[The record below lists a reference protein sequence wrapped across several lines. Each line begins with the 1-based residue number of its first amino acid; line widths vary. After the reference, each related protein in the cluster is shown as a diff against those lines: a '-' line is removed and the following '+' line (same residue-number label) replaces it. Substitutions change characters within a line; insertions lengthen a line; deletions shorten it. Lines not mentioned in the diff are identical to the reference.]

1 MTTRK
6 GTDVLDD
13 ARGSGRR
20 LGRWLALA
28 LTTFALVAGVA
39 ACGESVNDSGG
50 DGGDKAASESDRGDT
65 LIIAVAGDPETLD
78 AEWGQAARANETIK
92 NLYAQWVKYET
103 KDSGDGYEIA
113 DLPNVEGEVLESID
127 QADDG
132 TVTMKVRADAKFPDG
147 SPITA
152 DDLIFKVKR
161 SLEMQAGSIFDF
173 NIIGLTKMSQVKKVS
188 DSEIQ
193 FKLPK
198 ASPIV
203 GPMLRDQDAGIVDT
217 KLVKEHMTDDDPWG
231 TEWVARNAAPT
242 GAYVISEN
250 QPGSRLV
257 LKANPEYWGEE
268 PYFKEVILQIVPSP
282 DERMLLL
289 QEGKVDIAEDL
300 SIEAAARLKDADG
313 VNVRSVPSISQDLL
327 GFVMDKEPFDDP
339 LVRQAVAY
347 AIPYEDLASGVLQG
361 EAKTPKGVWPQNSI
375 WFEDAEWPYAHD
387 PEKAKELLQ
396 QAGKAEG
403 VKFSV
408 EIKDTDADAAALAVP
423 IQTAL
428 KDVGIDMQI
437 EELSAAQFTENIG
450 KKSMQAWIQTNLGSY
465 VDDPYYQTF
474 LWFGTES
481 VLNWFKYSNPKVDA
495 ALEKFSTVLP
505 EDEKRA
511 LAKEVQTE
519 LNNDLPTISLGEP
532 NYLLPMRDDIEG
544 FLYEPDGLVTYR
556 TLKRAE

>member
-1 MTTRK
+1 M
-6 GTDVLDD
+6 LDD
-13 ARGSGRR
+13 ARGTGRR
-20 LGRWLALA
+20 FARWFALALA
-28 LTTFALVAGVA
+28 ACAFAAGAA
-39 ACGESVNDSGG
+39 ACGEAVNDNGGGGG
-50 DGGDKAASESDRGDT
+50 DQASSDSDRGTT

-78 AEWGQAARANETIK
+78 AEWGQASRANETIK
-92 NLYAQWVKYET
+92 NIYAQWVKYTT
-103 KDSGDGYEIA
+103 KDSGEGYQIA

-152 DDLIFKVKR
+152 DDLIFKVER
-161 SLEMQAGSIFDF
+161 ALEMGAGSIFDF
-173 NIIGLTKMSQVKKVS
+173 NIIGLTKMSQVEKVS

-193 FKLPK
+193 FKLPQ
-198 ASPIV
+198 ASPII

-217 KLVKEHMTDDDPWG
+217 KLVKEHMTEDDPWG
-231 TEWVARNAAPT
+231 TEWVARNSAPT
-242 GAYVISEN
+242 GAYTIAEN
-250 QPGSRLV
+250 KPGSRLV
-257 LKANPEYWGEE
+257 LKANPAYWGEE
-268 PYFKEVILQIVPSP
+268 PYFKEVILQIVPSA

-289 QEGKVDIAEDL
+289 REGKVDIAADL
-300 SIEAAARLKDADG
+300 SIEAASRLKDADG
-313 VNVRSVPSISQDLL
+313 VNVVSVPSISQDLL

-347 AIPYEDLASGVLQG
+347 AIPYEDLATGVLQG

-375 WFEDAEWPYAHD
+375 WFEDAAWPYAHD
-387 PEKAKELLQ
+387 PEKAKQLLA
-396 QAGKAEG
+396 QAGKTN
-403 VKFSV
+403 VKFTL

-428 KDVGIDMQI
+428 KDVGIEMQI
-437 EELSAAQFTENIG
+437 DKLSAAQFTENIG
-450 KKSMQAWIQTNLGSY
+450 KKSMQAWLQTNLGSY

-481 VLNWFKYSNPKVDA
+481 VLNWFKYSNPKVDD

-519 LNNDLPTISLGEP
+519 LNNDLPVISVGEP
-532 NYLLPMRDDIEG
+532 NFLLPMRDDIEG
-544 FLYEPDGLVTYR
+544 FLYEPDGLLTYR
-556 TLKRAE
+556 TLSRAG

>member
-1 MTTRK
+1 M
-6 GTDVLDD
+6 LDD
-13 ARGSGRR
+13 ARGTGRR
-20 LGRWLALA
+20 FARWFALALA
-28 LTTFALVAGVA
+28 ACAFAAGAA
-39 ACGESVNDSGG
+39 ACGEAVNDNGGGSG
-50 DGGDKAASESDRGDT
+50 DQASSGSDRGTT

-78 AEWGQAARANETIK
+78 AEWGQASRANETIK
-92 NLYAQWVKYET
+92 NIYAQWVKYTT
-103 KDSGDGYEIA
+103 KDSGEGYQIA

-152 DDLIFKVKR
+152 DDLIFKVER
-161 SLEMQAGSIFDF
+161 ALEMKAGSIFDF
-173 NIIGLTKMSQVKKVS
+173 NIIGLTKMSQVEKIS
-188 DSEIQ
+188 DTEIQ
-193 FKLPK
+193 FKLPQ

-217 KLVKEHMTDDDPWG
+217 KLVKEHMTEDDPWG
-231 TEWVARNAAPT
+231 TEWVARNSAST
-242 GAYVISEN
+242 GAYTIAEN
-250 QPGSRLV
+250 KPGSRLV
-257 LKANPEYWGEE
+257 LKANPAYWGDEA
-268 PYFKEVILQIVPSP
+268 YFKEVILQIVPSA

-289 QEGKVDIAEDL
+289 REGKVDIAADL
-300 SIEAAARLKDADG
+300 SIEAASRLKDTDG
-313 VNVRSVPSISQDLL
+313 VNVVSVPSISQDLL

-347 AIPYEDLASGVLQG
+347 AIPYEDLAQGVLQG

-375 WFEDAEWPYAHD
+375 WFEDAAWPYVHD
-387 PEKAKELLQ
+387 PEKAKQLLA
-396 QAGKAEG
+396 QAGKTN
-403 VKFSV
+403 VKFTL

-428 KDVGIDMQI
+428 KDVGIEMQI
-437 EELSAAQFTENIG
+437 EKLSAAQFTENIG
-450 KKSMQAWIQTNLGSY
+450 KKSMQAWLQTNLGSY

-481 VLNWFKYSNPKVDA
+481 VLNWFKYSNPKVDD

-505 EDEKRA
+505 EEEKRA

-519 LNNDLPTISLGEP
+519 LNNDLPVISVGEP
-532 NYLLPMRDDIEG
+532 NFLLPMRDDIEG
-544 FLYEPDGLVTYR
+544 FLYEPDGLLTYR
-556 TLKRAE
+556 TLSRAG